1 MGLQKDYKGSM
12 SLITQCSDSALYW
25 GMTWDHSCQGPE
37 QFIPKEP
44 SAGKA
49 LPKTPPGLRAGESE
63 RWGNVT
69 LAVAVAE
76 NRANTLRR
84 ALPASPADADRPWQ
98 IF

>member
-25 GMTWDHSCQGPE
+25 GMTWDHSCQGPK

-49 LPKTPPGLRAGESE
+49 LPKTPLGPSAGEVGTMGE
-63 RWGNVT
+63 RHLGRGGGG
-69 LAVAVAE
+69 E
-76 NRANTLRR
+76 
-84 ALPASPADADRPWQ
+84 SC
-98 IF
+98 